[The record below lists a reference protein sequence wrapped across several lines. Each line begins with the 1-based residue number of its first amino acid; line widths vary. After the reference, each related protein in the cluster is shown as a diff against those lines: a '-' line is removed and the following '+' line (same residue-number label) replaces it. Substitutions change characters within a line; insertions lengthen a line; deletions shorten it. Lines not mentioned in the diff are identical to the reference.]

1 MECESPELA
10 GRFFITGPPGRS
22 KMVFLLL
29 LFSHPVMSNSLPF
42 HGLQLARPSYPSPSP
57 RVCPRSCSLHR
68 CHQAISSTD
77 ALFSFCPR
85 SFPASGTFPMSHLFP
100 GVHIAIQCLYS
111 LRNGH
116 HHESINTTCH
126 HAIDPLYCFC
136 PLQPSSLVTK
146 FVSIV
151 LFRLFSF

>member
-1 MECESPELA
+1 MPQDMLDLTGSGMECESPELA

-85 SFPASGTFPMSHLFP
+85 SFPASGTFPMSHLCTSDD
-100 GVHIAIQCLYS
+100 Q
-111 LRNGH
+111 
-116 HHESINTTCH
+116 NTG
-126 HAIDPLYCFC
+126 A
-136 PLQPSSLVTK
+136 SASA
-146 FVSIV
+146 SASV
-151 LFRLFSF
+151 LPVNVQG